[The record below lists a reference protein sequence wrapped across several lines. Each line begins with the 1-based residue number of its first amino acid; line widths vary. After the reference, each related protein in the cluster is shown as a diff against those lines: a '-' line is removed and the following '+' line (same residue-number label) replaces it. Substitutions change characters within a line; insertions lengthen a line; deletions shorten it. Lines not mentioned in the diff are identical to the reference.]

1 MELKK
6 SKKANLES
14 KKNSFRLLGLVMI
27 CAMVGMAFEHT
38 NFTPTDGKQIVE
50 NDSFH
55 DDFTYEQP
63 IEEEPPIEEEEITP
77 PPPVIE
83 DLAIVPDDEK
93 VDDIDLSDIE
103 KDVVIISDTDID
115 TTSIFKEII
124 YENVEVDPSFPGG
137 TAAMKQWIVDNVDYP
152 ELAREMGEQGKVYV
166 KFVVNSKGKIE
177 KVGIR
182 KGVSD
187 ALDAEAKRV
196 VKKMP
201 NWIPGE
207 KDGKPVSVN
216 FTLPIHFRLG

>member
-14 KKNSFRLLGLVMI
+14 KKTSFRLLGLVMI

-38 NFTPTDGKQIVE
+38 GFIPTEGNQIVE

-55 DDFTYEQP
+55 DDFTYQQP

-77 PPPVIE
+77 PPPIIE
-83 DLAIVPDDEK
+83 DLVIVPDDEK
-93 VDDIDLSDIE
+93 VKDIDFSDIE
-103 KDVVIISDTDID
+103 KEVEIITDPPPMTI
-115 TTSIFKEII
+115 TPEII
-124 YENVEVDPSFPGG
+124 YENVEVEPSFPGG
-137 TAAMKQWIVDNVDYP
+137 TAAMQQWIVDNVDYP

-201 NWIPGE
+201 SWIPGE

-216 FTLPIHFRLG
+216 FTLPIDFRIR

>member
-14 KKNSFRLLGLVMI
+14 KKTSFRLLGLVMI

-38 NFTPTDGKQIVE
+38 GFTPMEGKQIVE
-50 NDSFH
+50 NDSFL
-55 DDFTYEQP
+55 DDFTYDEP

-77 PPPVIE
+77 PLPVVVELIV
-83 DLAIVPDDEK
+83 VPDDK
-93 VDDIDLSDIE
+93 DVDDYDFSDME
-103 KDVVIISDTDID
+103 K
-115 TTSIFKEII
+115 
-124 YENVEVDPSFPGG
+124 EVDVIPDPEPIRLTPEVPIDFPEVEPSFPGG
-137 TAAMKQWIVDNVDYP
+137 TIAMQQWIVDNVDYP

-182 KGVSD
+182 KGISD

-196 VKKMP
+196 IKKMP

>member
-38 NFTPTDGKQIVE
+38 GFTASDGKQIVQDNSMDVDLVFE
-50 NDSFH
+50 
-55 DDFTYEQP
+55 P

-77 PPPVIE
+77 PPPLVIDE
-83 DLAIVPDDEK
+83 PVIVPDDQK
-93 VDDIDLSDIE
+93 VKDIDF
-103 KDVVIISDTDID
+103 DID
-115 TTSIFKEII
+115 KKI
-124 YENVEVDPSFPGG
+124 VVLPEVDLKPPTPELPVDFPDVDPIFPGG
-137 TAAMKQWIVDNVDYP
+137 AAAMQQWIVDNVDYP

-166 KFVVNSKGKIE
+166 KFVVDRKGNIE
-177 KVGIR
+177 KVSIR

-196 VKKMP
+196 VRKMP